1 MRLSIE
7 IAESQHQQI
16 KALAAMNGLSIKDY
30 ILAKTLP
37 MTDDERDAMEQLK
50 AYLAP
55 AIEQAKRGEF
65 YEGTVED
72 IIAEAHS
79 RHRVEH

>member
-16 KALAAMNGLSIKDY
+16 KALAAMHGLSIKDY
-30 ILAKTLP
+30 ILEKVLP
-37 MTDDERDAMEQLK
+37 ITREELAALEQLK

-55 AIEQAKRGEF
+55 SIAEAQRGEF
-65 YEGTVED
+65 YEGTMDDLLNE
-72 IIAEAHS
+72 IHAE
-79 RHRVEH
+79 HRQEK

>member
-16 KALAAMNGLSIKDY
+16 KALAAMSGLSIKDY
-30 ILAKTLP
+30 ILEKVLP
-37 MTDDERDAMEQLK
+37 MTKDEQEALKQLR

-55 AIEQAKRGEF
+55 SIAQAKRGEF
-65 YEGTVED
+65 YEGTMED
-72 IIAEAHS
+72 LLREIHEEYGAAE
-79 RHRVEH
+79 